1 MCAPLA
7 RADGS
12 RRDQVPRVARA
23 AAATHGLSERSRLRV
38 QRGPGATTSHVSF
51 FGTFVLARSD
61 TLLPHVPGVRSAF
74 GSRFVAVHRY
84 DSGWQLA
91 HLNPPMYHEWPTI
104 HGGPAPLAVAT
115 GAPALAVEIKESY
128 CLQYGGA
135 TPDGSTWLA
144 HFANT
149 AERTGPTFRDLA
161 AARGLVLPPCPA
173 TQRCA
178 FDHHEECTVP
188 LPDGAEVRDD
198 DPAGLADSLSG
209 WATAAGLPAPANRIA
224 DAIGTHTD
232 DEAVWALIDVLG
244 FELLETV
251 HPLFTFHEHD
261 WRDAWRIGNHASM
274 QVLRACNAHREGDEP
289 ASYDRPLPGA
299 NEFLRFLDLVAA
311 SMFGGG
317 LTKEELRIEAARLLD
332 TYPEP

>member
-1 MCAPLA
+1 M
-7 RADGS
+7 
-12 RRDQVPRVARA
+12 
-23 AAATHGLSERSRLRV
+23 
-38 QRGPGATTSHVSF
+38 SF

-61 TLLPHVPGVRSAF
+61 TLLPHVPGIRSAF

-115 GAPALAVEIKESY
+115 GAPALAIEIKESY

-161 AARGLVLPPCPA
+161 AATGLVSPPRPA
-173 TQRCA
+173 AQRCA

-188 LPDGAEVRDD
+188 LPDGADVPDD
-198 DPAGLADSLSG
+198 DPASLANTLSS
-209 WATAAGLPAPANRIA
+209 WAAAADVSTSANRIT

-232 DEAVWALIDVLG
+232 DNAVYRLIDALG
-244 FELLETV
+244 LEFLETV
-251 HPLFTFHEHD
+251 HPLFTFREHD
-261 WRDAWRIGNHASM
+261 WRDAWRIGRDAS
-274 QVLRACNAHREGDEP
+274 LRVFRAWDTHREGDEL

-299 NEFLRFLDLVAA
+299 DEFVRFLDLVAA